1 MGDSGIN
8 KGLKTETVKDL
19 KGRHDLMI
27 LKKLMLISLL
37 CFIFFFFFNT
47 SLHAGGSFTLKW
59 GKDSEP
65 EPQQAKQ
72 DNKKGEPPDH
82 APAHGYRA
90 KHQYRYYP
98 DQKVYHDPERGLYF
112 YLRGD
117 NWEVGASLPS
127 PLGSALGGSVT
138 IELDTDKPY
147 VYNAEHV
154 KKYPPKKTR
163 GPNQK
168 GGLRKNSRLGR

>member
-1 MGDSGIN
+1 MM
-8 KGLKTETVKDL
+8 L
-19 KGRHDLMI
+19 
-27 LKKLMLISLL
+27 KLMFKLLL
-37 CFIFFFFFNT
+37 CFILVVFFST

-65 EPQQAKQ
+65 AQQQAKQ
-72 DNKKGEPPDH
+72 DHKKVGPPAH

-98 DQKVYHDPERGLYF
+98 DQKVYHDSERGLYF
-112 YLRGD
+112 YLRGE

-127 PLGSALGGSVT
+127 PLRSALGDSVT

-147 VYNAEHV
+147 VYNAEHAR
-154 KKYPPKKTR
+154 KYPPKKS
-163 GPNQK
+163 QK
-168 GGLRKNSRLGR
+168 GRAKKK